1 MSSSKI
7 EALKQKQA
15 ALNAQI
21 RKEQT
26 ALVRKE
32 RANDTRR
39 KIIVGAVMIANALK
53 NPETAKWLA
62 KQLDRNV
69 TKDADRELLGD
80 LLIPPPEP
88 MTASSPSPV
97 PPPVNS
103 NFQQAAAETAS
114 AAQETK
120 TFENIFN
127 QASPLSLN
135 L

>member
-7 EALKQKQA
+7 EALRQKQA
-15 ALNAQI
+15 AISAQI
-21 RKEQT
+21 RKQQT
-26 ALVRKE
+26 ADARKE
-32 RANDTRR
+32 RADDTRK
-39 KIIVGAVMIANALK
+39 KIIVGAVVMAQK
-53 NPETAKWLA
+53 DTPTSKWLA
-62 KQLDRNV
+62 KLLDRKV
-69 TKDADRELLGD
+69 TKPADRELLGD